1 MCKLRSPKLYSIV
14 FQTSR
19 IFHLIFHIRRIY
31 VKTFL
36 KQAPKPRRHSSI
48 PRHRQF
54 IGWYKLPRVSESFQP
69 TLWKHFRVFL
79 VLLVHWS
86 SNIMMKWIW
95 RRSLAKDIN
104 PQQGVW
110 QRRWVERLRSLSVN
124 QRTVSKQIQFWKGFI
139 FWHGDHYRSVKV
151 NSSFQTASILK
162 SWRSFTLSLQ
172 FQNGKCRFEMIS
184 AHLR

>member
-54 IGWYKLPRVSESFQP
+54 IGWYKLPRVSESFQ
-69 TLWKHFRVFL
+69 LFENILESFGSFGALIIKHNDEMDLAPFTCKRHQPSARCLAETVGWNIVIIIGQSKNSFQTDSIL
-79 VLLVHWS
+79 ERFHLLT
-86 SNIMMKWIW
+86 
-95 RRSLAKDIN
+95 R
-104 PQQGVW
+104 
-110 QRRWVERLRSLSVN
+110 RSLSVSQSEFKFPN
-124 QRTVSKQIQFWKGFI
+124 GI
-139 FWHGDHYRSVKV
+139 
-151 NSSFQTASILK
+151 NS
-162 SWRSFTLSLQ
+162 
-172 FQNGKCRFEMIS
+172 
-184 AHLR
+184 